1 MWSLQN
7 VKCTFD
13 SKIETH
19 ILYKYFIFRQVVSN
33 KKEKG
38 KAESTAVAEATK
50 IVAGAMIKAATES
63 TEITGL
69 GEASGGVDFD
79 PNCVP
84 STSSAFESV
93 YQVEIFNIDS

>member
-1 MWSLQN
+1 
-7 VKCTFD
+7 
-13 SKIETH
+13 
-19 ILYKYFIFRQVVSN
+19 
-33 KKEKG
+33 
-38 KAESTAVAEATK
+38 
-50 IVAGAMIKAATES
+50 MIKAATQS
-63 TEITGL
+63 TESTGL